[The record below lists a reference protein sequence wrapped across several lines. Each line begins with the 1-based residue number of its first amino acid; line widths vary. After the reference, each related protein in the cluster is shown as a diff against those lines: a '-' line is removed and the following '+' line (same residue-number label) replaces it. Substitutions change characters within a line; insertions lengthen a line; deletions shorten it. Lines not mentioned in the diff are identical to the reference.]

1 MAARMVVWQAVV
13 VLVAAALFLVQGPH
27 EMLATLLGGCLVMLG
42 TVLMALRVFAG
53 GVRIGAGMA
62 LADLIVGMGMK
73 WVVII
78 GGLYVLLAKWHLP
91 LLPVLAGMAAAMAV
105 NVAALRFKDQ
115 A

>member
-13 VLVAAALFLVQGPH
+13 VLVAAALFLIQGPGAT
-27 EMLATLLGGCLVMLG
+27 LAALLGGCLVMLG
-42 TVLMALRVFAG
+42 TVLMALRVFTG
-53 GVRIGAGMA
+53 GVRVGAGMA
-62 LADLIVGMGMK
+62 LADMIVGMGLK

-78 GGLYVLLAKWHLP
+78 GGLYVLLAQWHQAP
-91 LLPVLAGMAAAMAV
+91 LPVLAGMGAAMAV